1 MRRQSCVVGGNLRYW
16 TTHLHHDFHLDIFL
30 ANALQ
35 VHHFLDS
42 PWIPLGLKCYNGDPI
57 LVTTFEPGII

>member
-16 TTHLHHDFHLDIFL
+16 TTYLHDFHMDIFL

-42 PWIPLGLKCYNGDPI
+42 AWIPLGLKWYNGDPI